1 MSRAKIREID
11 KLTKKGDIARAIEC
25 CQELLLS
32 QPEDTNLHIR
42 LGDLYLDRHLDIYQ
56 AKQYIDE
63 AITEYQKAAEVLID
77 NGEVYY
83 KIAIALYHK
92 GDIDKA
98 INYFNIAIEKSTNL
112 AQCYYMIANCLKK
125 KDRFGIEREYY
136 RFGKLN
142 YGEPFTDINCH
153 NLGLDLCERCAGN
166 ISLEM
171 YKIRMKMINRCQ

>member
-1 MSRAKIREID
+1 LSKSKIKEID
-11 KLTKKGDIARAIEC
+11 KLTKKGDIAKAIEC
-25 CQELLLS
+25 CQELLLN

-63 AITEYQKAAEVLID
+63 AITEYQKAAEVLVD

-98 INYFNIAIEKSTNL
+98 INYFNIAIEL
-112 AQCYYMIANCLKK
+112 C
-125 KDRFGIEREYY
+125 R
-136 RFGKLN
+136 KLN
-142 YGEPFTDINCH
+142 VKLSDEEIKAEANKWEMRHGGLSGRTAQQFINH
-153 NLGLDLCERCAGN
+153 LLGMTYLD
-166 ISLEM
+166 
-171 YKIRMKMINRCQ
+171 